1 MCELITALYSASL
14 LSIYNRDKN
23 APLRADAVFERMQ
36 DAGVEA
42 DTVAWT
48 IMITIWSRSK
58 LSEKESKVQEIFE
71 RYALTLSTGPWTL
84 SVPTNQT
91 VL

>member
-1 MCELITALYSASL
+1 
-14 LSIYNRDKN
+14 
-23 APLRADAVFERMQ
+23 MQ

-71 RYALTLSTGPWTL
+71 RYALTLYRTL
-84 SVPTNQT
+84 DPVCAHKSDSVITLHCS
-91 VL
+91 VLR

>member
-1 MCELITALYSASL
+1 
-14 LSIYNRDKN
+14 
-23 APLRADAVFERMQ
+23 MQ

-71 RYALTLSTGPWTL
+71 RYALTLYRTL
-84 SVPTNQT
+84 DPVCAHKSVRL
-91 VL
+91 VILRCVI

>member
-1 MCELITALYSASL
+1 
-14 LSIYNRDKN
+14 
-23 APLRADAVFERMQ
+23 MQ

-58 LSEKESKVQEIFE
+58 LPEKESKVQEIFE
-71 RYALTLSTGPWTL
+71 RYALIFCSTLDLYPSL
-84 SVPTNQT
+84 
-91 VL
+91 